1 MDRYVLGDTDGSRV
15 GGTQRAHMTHVSLTP
30 RPAGIIAMAI
40 VCYRLNRIRTV
51 RNCSRPAGV
60 SGPHALQ
67 LTFLHDTLVRLVHA
81 FYPIFKLAVSRTQD
95 EGLCAMP

>member
-40 VCYRLNRIRTV
+40 VCYRLILKDDYDGFRQNVART
-51 RNCSRPAGV
+51 G
-60 SGPHALQ
+60 
-67 LTFLHDTLVRLVHA
+67 
-81 FYPIFKLAVSRTQD
+81 
-95 EGLCAMP
+95 

>member
-40 VCYRLNRIRTV
+40 VCYRLILKDDYDGFRKNVART
-51 RNCSRPAGV
+51 G
-60 SGPHALQ
+60 
-67 LTFLHDTLVRLVHA
+67 
-81 FYPIFKLAVSRTQD
+81 
-95 EGLCAMP
+95 

>member
-40 VCYRLNRIRTV
+40 VCYRLILKTITTAFGKMLPELG
-51 RNCSRPAGV
+51 SV
-60 SGPHALQ
+60 S
-67 LTFLHDTLVRLVHA
+67 V
-81 FYPIFKLAVSRTQD
+81 
-95 EGLCAMP
+95 

>member
-40 VCYRLNRIRTV
+40 VCYRLILKDDYDGKMLPELG
-51 RNCSRPAGV
+51 SV
-60 SGPHALQ
+60 S
-67 LTFLHDTLVRLVHA
+67 V
-81 FYPIFKLAVSRTQD
+81 
-95 EGLCAMP
+95 